1 MKAYWEIFLSLN
13 LGAWSLYLLAR
24 LLIADYFRHKEEF
37 WDRIQ
42 IKMAKVTK
50 RNQNAEG

>member
-1 MKAYWEIFLSLN
+1 MTEFA
-13 LGAWSLYLLAR
+13 LGFFGFVAVYLLAR

-42 IKMAKVTK
+42 VKVTK
-50 RNQNAEG
+50 GQQNAEG

>member
-1 MKAYWEIFLSLN
+1 MKEVLFILFFSTVFYAVT
-13 LGAWSLYLLAR
+13 R

-42 IKMAKVTK
+42 VKVTK
-50 RNQNAEG
+50 GQHNAEG